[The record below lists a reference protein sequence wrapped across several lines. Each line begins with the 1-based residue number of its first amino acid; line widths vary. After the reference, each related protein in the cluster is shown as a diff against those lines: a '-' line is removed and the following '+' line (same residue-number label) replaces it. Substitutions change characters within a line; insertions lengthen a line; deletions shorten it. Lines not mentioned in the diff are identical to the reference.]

1 MTNGDPS
8 DADRQATPPAQPASV
23 QPAPVQLAPVQP
35 VSVQPAPAQSASAQP
50 VAPPERLYPERALI
64 EAIRLTFEQHP
75 VFAYYPPETRAAQE
89 RALLE
94 NIRLLSP
101 EVVDRQEFLRGLVG
115 EAKRI
120 VAQDRSGMIVGVA
133 RELGKRGVSR
143 LIGELGKRK

>member
-1 MTNGDPS
+1 MTKGDS
-8 DADRQATPPAQPASV
+8 SEADRPVNT
-23 QPAPVQLAPVQP
+23 PVQTVQTQP
-35 VSVQPAPAQSASAQP
+35 VPTPEVA
-50 VAPPERLYPERALI
+50 APPERLYPERALI
-64 EAIRLTFEQHP
+64 EAIHLTFEQHP
-75 VFAYYPPETRAAQE
+75 VFGYYPPETRAAQE

-133 RELGKRGVSR
+133 KELGKRGVSR
-143 LIGELGKRK
+143 LIGDLGKRK